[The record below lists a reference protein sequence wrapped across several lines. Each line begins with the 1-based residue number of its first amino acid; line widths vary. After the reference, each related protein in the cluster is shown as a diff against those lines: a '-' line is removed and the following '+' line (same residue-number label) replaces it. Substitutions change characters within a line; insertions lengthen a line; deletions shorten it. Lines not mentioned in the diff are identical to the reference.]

1 MDTRASKH
9 NPAVANGERARLGR
23 GKAHRTAA
31 GAASV
36 PIPDN
41 AAACIARPL
50 LVAVVGGSGAG
61 KTWLAKKLRA
71 ALQPDAAHFSLDD
84 FYRDCSRVRPERRT
98 KINFDHPRTIDWLTM
113 EKVLHDLRA
122 GRSARL
128 PVYDFKTHCRVRAK
142 HTLAHKPVVLVD
154 GLWLLHRRSL
164 RRLFGLKIFIDCPAR
179 TRRGRR
185 LLRDLRSRGRT
196 RASIL
201 EQLKNT
207 VEPMHARF
215 VAPQQKWADVVL
227 RHNFGAAEVRRL
239 ARELRGKLDVLR
251 STHSERDP

>member
-9 NPAVANGERARLGR
+9 HPAIANGA
-23 GKAHRTAA
+23 
-31 GAASV
+31 
-36 PIPDN
+36 PCP
-41 AAACIARPL
+41 PL

-71 ALQPDAAHFSLDD
+71 ALDPDAAHFSLDD
-84 FYRDCSRVRPERRT
+84 FYRDCSRIRPERRA
-98 KINFDHPRTIDWLTM
+98 KINFDHPRTIDWPAM
-113 EKVLHDLRA
+113 EKVLGDLRA
-122 GRSARL
+122 GREARL
-128 PVYDFKTHCRVRAK
+128 PRYDFKTHCRVRTK
-142 HTLAHKPVVLVD
+142 NILAHKSVVLVD

-185 LLRDLRSRGRT
+185 LLRDMRSRGRT

-207 VEPMHARF
+207 VEPMHVKF
-215 VAPQQKWADVVL
+215 VAPQQKWADIVL
-227 RHNFGAAEVRRL
+227 RHNFGASDIRKLVRNLRERL
-239 ARELRGKLDVLR
+239 NTPV
-251 STHSERDP
+251 STHAKDKA